1 MVSKCFHL
9 AGLALRISSQIT
21 TATHRYGLLQE
32 LDLESGCLFHS
43 EILLQ

>member
-21 TATHRYGLLQE
+21 TAIPHYGRHQE
-32 LDLESGCLFHS
+32 PDLESGCLF
-43 EILLQ
+43 LLVTPRQ